1 VFAAKVT
8 PESLADFNKALEGFA
23 KEVGWSMQYTSLY
36 AAAWLCRDTMWYT
49 PPFVNGSFQGTTK
62 AAETAGEGAL
72 TRDVKRIFKPMH
84 SDKEATAGQILINR
98 LGRAAKMGDMS
109 GYFDIQETAKG
120 FAFRSA
126 VVQKIVNDPDPVRGY
141 YKARN
146 WFSNYDGMLEVGG
159 KFVARGFDEMRVIH
173 DKAKVTRG
181 GRMRVARPANVLG
194 YHVVKS
200 DNVIKRYLA
209 ERFKMIGKL
218 KAGWWAVMQ
227 SLPKPKKKGRQGS
240 LGGIRDI
247 SAYIKRH
254 GMRPEGYQTTRFS
267 STDYKV
273 VIGNRIGDLDAV
285 ATRVNAPGLALVKV
299 EERLDMEWRRIVE
312 GDVRQFNKG

>member
-8 PESLADFNKALEGFA
+8 PESLARFTVGLESFA
-23 KEVGWSMQYTSLY
+23 QEAKWSMEYTSIY

-109 GYFDIQETAKG
+109 GYFDIQEAAKG
-120 FAFRSA
+120 FAFRSP
-126 VVQKIVNDPDPVRGY
+126 VVQKFVNDPDPVRGY

-146 WFSNYDGMLEVGG
+146 WFSNYDGLLEVGG
-159 KFVARGFDEMRVIH
+159 KFVARGYDEMRVIH

-200 DNVIKRYLA
+200 DNVIERYLA

-227 SLPKPKKKGRQGS
+227 SLPKPKKKGRSGTV
-240 LGGIRDI
+240 GGIRDI

-254 GMRPEGYQTTRFS
+254 GFRPDGYQSTNFS
-267 STDYKV
+267 PTNYKV
-273 VIGNRIGDLDAV
+273 VIGNRIGDTDAV
-285 ATRVNAPGLALVKV
+285 ATRVNAPGMALNNVDK
-299 EERLDMEWRRIVE
+299 RLEDELKQVI
-312 GDVRQFNKG
+312 GQDVRQFNKG

>member
-1 VFAAKVT
+1 MFAAEVT
-8 PESLADFNKALEGFA
+8 RESLADFNKALEGFA
-23 KEVGWSMQYTSLY
+23 KEVGWSMEYTSLY

-159 KFVARGFDEMRVIH
+159 KFVARGYDEMRVIH

-247 SAYIKRH
+247 STYIKRH
-254 GMRPEGYQTTRFS
+254 GMRPEGYQTTSFS

-273 VIGNRIGDLDAV
+273 IIGNRIGDMDAV
-285 ATRVNAPGLALVKV
+285 ATRVNAPGLAMVKV
-299 EERLDMEWRRIVE
+299 DERLDMEWRRVVE